1 MNIFA
6 LDNDPVVAAQSACDQ
21 HIVKMTLET
30 AQLLC
35 CAFDNGVAPYSR
47 SAGHANHP
55 CAIWTRQTAGN
66 FLWLVEHGIALADEY
81 TYRFKGKTHASR
93 EVILWCLDNFIL
105 ANVEHSDAMT
115 PFAQAM
121 PDEFRRAD
129 AISAYRAYYL
139 GSKVRFATWL
149 RGRKPPTW
157 WREDAA

>member
-6 LDNDPVVAAQSACDQ
+6 LDTDPEQAARAACDQ

-35 CAFDNGVAPYSR
+35 CAFPEGVAPYSR

-66 FLWLVEHGIALADEY
+66 FLWLVEHGMTLAEEY
-81 TYRFKGKTHASR
+81 TLRFGFKTHAS
-93 EVILWCLDNFIL
+93 ESVILWCLDNITL
-105 ANVEHSDAMT
+105 SNVDPSLEQT

-121 PDEFRRAD
+121 PDEFRRPD
-129 AISAYRAYYL
+129 AIDAYRAYYL

-149 RGRKPPTW
+149 RGRQPPTW
-157 WREDAA
+157 WPEGA